1 MTKLGDIRSS
11 DLKVGP
17 TTANGSGV
25 ARKRTL
31 QRRLNNSAQLYGNNT
46 MTSFKGSVNGQQHSG
61 VNGNSSDRT
70 YFLSLF
76 PRMIFRNN

>member
-11 DLKVGP
+11 NLKVGP
-17 TTANGSGV
+17 TTTNGSGV
-25 ARKRTL
+25 ARKRAL
-31 QRRLNNSAQLYGNNT
+31 QRRLNNTAQLYGNNT
-46 MTSFKGSVNGQQHSG
+46 MTDSKGSENGQQHGG

-70 YFLSLF
+70 YFLNLF